1 MYDTRNLYH
10 PHRMFHSPFP
20 DKCLIPSGMGH
31 GESANS
37 LGLGWIYYGL
47 ACSLKAQT
55 VLCIGSGFGFVPAVF
70 GMALKHTGAGIV
82 HFVDASYDYEVDGLK
97 SYAGCGYWRDVGET
111 PFRDLGLDN
120 VKLTILPTQEYDW
133 TGGVIDILF
142 IDGDHSFD
150 GVKHDFEK
158 FSPFAN
164 YVLLHD
170 STWNSDGSRHVYG
183 DEVNAGAE
191 TAVAGESVSM
201 YPAVRRFAATIDR
214 PQFAVPVDSGVIMI
228 DNRGHRTRG

>member
-10 PHRMFHSPFP
+10 SHRMFQSPFP

-31 GESANS
+31 GESTNS

-47 ACSLKAQT
+47 ACSLRAQT

-70 GMALKHTGAGIV
+70 GMALKHNGSGTV
-82 HFVDASYDYEVDGLK
+82 HLVDASYDYELDGLK
-97 SYAGCGYWRDVGET
+97 SYAGCGYWHDAGEE
-111 PFRDLGLDN
+111 PFRELGLEN
-120 VKLTILPTQEYDW
+120 VRLTIQPTQEYEW
-133 TGGVIDILF
+133 TGGLIDILF
-142 IDGDHSFD
+142 IDGDHSFE

-170 STWNSDGSRHVYG
+170 STWNSDGSRQTYGADRNGDGDDTSG
-183 DEVNAGAE
+183 DELI
-191 TAVAGESVSM
+191 SM

-214 PQFAVPVDSGVIMI
+214 PQVSIPVDSGMILI
-228 DNRGHRTRG
+228 DNRRFRSGE